1 MKPSELRDKNDEE
14 LVTLEKDLR
23 DQLIKLSIARATQR
37 MRNSSQLGKLKRD
50 IARIKTIQGERAMGL
65 APTETPT
72 VNQGAA

>member
-1 MKPSELRDKNDEE
+1 VKPSELRDKNDEE

-50 IARIKTIQGERAMGL
+50 IARIKTIQGERALGL
-65 APTETPT
+65 VPTET

>member
-1 MKPSELRDKNDEE
+1 VKPSELRDKNDEE

-50 IARIKTIQGERAMGL
+50 IARIKTIQGERALGL
-65 APTETPT
+65 VPTE
-72 VNQGAA
+72 NQGAA

>member
-37 MRNSSQLGKLKRD
+37 MRNSAQLGKLKRD
-50 IARIKTIQGERAMGL
+50 IARIKTIQGERALGL
-65 APTETPT
+65 VPTE
-72 VNQGAA
+72 NQGAA

>member
-50 IARIKTIQGERAMGL
+50 IARIKTIQGERALGL
-65 APTETPT
+65 VPTE
-72 VNQGAA
+72 NQGAA

>member
-1 MKPSELRDKNDEE
+1 MKPSELRDKSDDE

-50 IARIKTIQGERAMGL
+50 IARIKTIQGERALGL
-65 APTETPT
+65 VPTE
-72 VNQGAA
+72 NQGAA